1 MPTDSIAALS
11 PGEVLS
17 NDQLCEVFGCSPQ
30 GGMRRAK
37 KTNTLVIVTN
47 HIESIYEDRWE
58 GDVIHYTGMGQT
70 GDMELNFAQNK
81 TLSESPSNGVA
92 VHLFE
97 VFKRKEYTYVGE
109 VFRTAPPYQAAQPDA
124 DGNERK
130 VWLFPLQL
138 RSSRLP
144 AMDQEASKQAFEKKE
159 KQAAKLS
166 DEELRQRAKNAP
178 AKTGSR
184 PAIATQYGRSPY
196 VAEYAKRR
204 ADGICELCQEPA
216 PFQTKKGEPYLE
228 CHHIEWLAAGGE
240 DTIENTV
247 ALCPNCH
254 RKMHALDLPA
264 DVKKLKHTASSRN
277 LHERVAKQM
286 SGESHGY

>member
-1 MPTDSIAALS
+1 
-11 PGEVLS
+11 
-17 NDQLCEVFGCSPQ
+17 
-30 GGMRRAK
+30 MRRAK

-70 GDMELNFAQNK
+70 GEMELNFAQNK
-81 TLSESPSNGVA
+81 TLNESPGNGVA

-109 VFRTAPPYQAAQPDA
+109 VVRISPPYQATQPDA
-124 DGNERK
+124 NGNERK
-130 VWLFPLQL
+130 AWLFPLQL

-144 AMDQEASKQAFEKKE
+144 VMDQEAAKQAFEKKE
-159 KQAAKLS
+159 REATKLS
-166 DEELRQRAKNAP
+166 DEELRQRAINAP
-178 AKTGSR
+178 AQTGSR
-184 PAIATQYGRSPY
+184 PTIATQYGRSPY

-204 ADGICELCQEPA
+204 ARGICDLCKEHA
-216 PFQTKKGEPYLE
+216 PFHTRNGRPYLE

-254 RKMHALDLPA
+254 RKMHALNLPA
-264 DVKKLKHTASSRN
+264 DIKHLQSIAKSR
-277 LHERVAKQM
+277 
-286 SGESHGY
+286 

>member
-1 MPTDSIAALS
+1 MPIDSIEALS
-11 PGEVLS
+11 PGDILS
-17 NDQLCEVFGCSPQ
+17 NDQLREIFGCSPQ

-70 GDMELNFAQNK
+70 GDMDLSFAQNR
-81 TLSESPSNGVA
+81 TLNESPDNGVT

-109 VFRTAPPYQAAQPDA
+109 VVRIAPPYQATQPDA

-130 VWLFPLQL
+130 AWLFPLQL
-138 RSSRLP
+138 KSSRP
-144 AMDQEASKQAFEKKE
+144 PVMNQEAAKQAFEKKE
-159 KQAAKLS
+159 RQAAKLS
-166 DEELRQRAKNAP
+166 DNELHQRAKNAP

-184 PAIATQYGRSPY
+184 PAVTTQYGRSPY

-204 ADGICELCQEPA
+204 ANGICELCQEPA
-216 PFQTKKGEPYLE
+216 PFQTPKGEPYLE

-240 DTIENTV
+240 DTIDNTV

-254 RKMHALDLPA
+254 RKMHTLDLPA
-264 DVKKLKHTASSRN
+264 DVAHLKK
-277 LHERVAKQM
+277 VAHK
-286 SGESHGY
+286 G

>member
-11 PGEVLS
+11 PGDILS
-17 NDQLCEVFGCSPQ
+17 NNQLREVFGCSPQ

-58 GDVIHYTGMGQT
+58 DDVIHYTGMGQT

-81 TLSESPSNGVA
+81 TLSESPGNGVA

-109 VFRTAPPYQAAQPDA
+109 VVRTASPYQATQPDA
-124 DGNERK
+124 DGNERR

-138 RSSRLP
+138 LSSGLP
-144 AMDQEASKQAFEKKE
+144 AMSQEAAKEAFEKKE
-159 KQAAKLS
+159 KIAAKLS
-166 DEELRQRAKNAP
+166 GAELRQRAKNAP
-178 AKTGSR
+178 AMTGSR
-184 PAIATQYGRSPY
+184 PIVGTQYGRSPY

-204 ADGICELCQEPA
+204 ANGTCELCQKPA

-254 RKMHALDLPA
+254 RKMHSLNL
-264 DVKKLKHTASSRN
+264 ASDKEH
-277 LHERVAKQM
+277 LVQITKDQ
-286 SGESHGY
+286 

>member
-1 MPTDSIAALS
+1 MSTDNIKALT
-11 PGEVLS
+11 PGDVIS
-17 NDQLCEVFGCSPQ
+17 NDQLCDIFGCSPQ

-70 GDMELNFAQNK
+70 GEMELNFAQNK
-81 TLSESPSNGVA
+81 TLNESPDNGVA

-109 VFRTAPPYQAAQPDA
+109 VVRIAPPYQATQPDA
-124 DGNERK
+124 NGNERK
-130 VWLFPLQL
+130 AWLFPLQL

-144 AMDQEASKQAFEKKE
+144 VMDQEAAKQAYEKKE
-159 KQAAKLS
+159 REATKLS
-166 DEELRQRAKNAP
+166 DKELRQRAINAP
-178 AKTGSR
+178 AQTGSR
-184 PAIATQYGRSPY
+184 PTIATQYGRSPY

-204 ADGICELCQEPA
+204 ARGLCDLCKEPA
-216 PFQTKKGEPYLE
+216 PFQTRNGRPYLE

-254 RKMHALDLPA
+254 RKMHALNLPA
-264 DVKKLKHTASSRN
+264 DIKHLQSIAKSR
-277 LHERVAKQM
+277 
-286 SGESHGY
+286 